1 MSTPGNISFSPS
13 APSSELLANYAPLS
27 AWRQAQR
34 QAQRSPMG
42 YYRTGAVLIDHR
54 GEIISMG
61 CSHPSPDGQMA
72 STHAER
78 HCLGQAANSDLR
90 RSLCLLYTRSARSG
104 GCAWTSRPCYN
115 CAWALA
121 KRGVQAAIYP
131 RRTESGLWT
140 IEVDRLDDLSAPA
153 KGRRRQ
159 RFARALAR

>member
-1 MSTPGNISFSPS
+1 MPASNISFPPS
-13 APSSELLANYAPLS
+13 APDPGLLANYAPLA
-27 AWRQAQR
+27 AWERTQR

-42 YYRTGAVLIDHR
+42 YYRTGAVLIDQR
-54 GEIISMG
+54 GEIIAMG

-78 HCLGQAANSDLR
+78 HCLGQAANVDLR
-90 RSLCLLYTRSARSG
+90 RALCLLYTRSSRSG
-104 GCAWTSRPCYN
+104 GCAWTSRPCHN

-131 RRTESGLWT
+131 RRTETGLWT
-140 IEVDRLDDLSAPA
+140 IEVDGLADIDRPA
-153 KGRRRQ
+153 RDQRRQ